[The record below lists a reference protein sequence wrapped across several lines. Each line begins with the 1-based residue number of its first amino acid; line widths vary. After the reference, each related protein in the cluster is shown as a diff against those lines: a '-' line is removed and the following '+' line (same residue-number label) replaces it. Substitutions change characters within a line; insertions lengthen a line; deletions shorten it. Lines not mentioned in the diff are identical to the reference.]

1 MNSVNL
7 ENALISV
14 DIVDLLQDYCAIQL
28 DIDSTK
34 VKAAAH
40 VAQTIDITRVIG
52 ATNLERIKN
61 PLDSVDDA
69 MRELAIPAWCYYTY
83 SRCLKMFNG
92 TLTDSG
98 YVISED
104 AERALDVVGKASN
117 EAYSIAEVYMQL
129 LVEALDGETP
139 TESDDIDQGLF
150 TPQIRVFGG
159 EENRGSN

>member
-1 MNSVNL
+1 MNNVNL

-40 VAQTIDITRVIG
+40 VAQTIDITRIIG
-52 ATNLERIKN
+52 STNLERIKN
-61 PLDSVDDA
+61 PQNDADDV
-69 MRELAIPAWCYYTY
+69 MRELAIPAWCYFTY

-98 YVISED
+98 YIISED
-104 AERALDVVGKASN
+104 AERALKVVVKASD
-117 EAYSIAEVYMQL
+117 EAYSIAEVYMRL
-129 LVEALDGETP
+129 LVDALDAETP
-139 TESDDIDQGLF
+139 TDTDNVDQGLF

-159 EENRGSN
+159 GESRGSN

>member
-1 MNSVNL
+1 MNNANL

-40 VAQTIDITRVIG
+40 VAQTIDITRIIG
-52 ATNLERIKN
+52 ATNLERIKT
-61 PLDSVDDA
+61 PQDDA
-69 MRELAIPAWCYYTY
+69 DDAIRELAIPAWCYYTY

-98 YVISED
+98 YIISED
-104 AERALDVVGKASN
+104 AERALGVVRKASD

-129 LVEALDGETP
+129 LVDALDDETP
-139 TESDDIDQGLF
+139 TDTDNVDQGLF

-159 EENRGSN
+159 GENRGSN